1 MIPMML
7 QGGLPVKGIRMH
19 PMENIL
25 ERALDWLAAGREV
38 AFATV
43 IAAQGSSPR
52 PVGSQLLIDEDGN
65 FEGSISGGCIEG
77 AVVSEG
83 MEVIA
88 LGKAR
93 RLVFG
98 ATTDGVW
105 DVGLAC
111 GGEVEIFIEPLAAHL
126 EMLVKLASLRKA
138 RQPSCLITDLASGE
152 KTLITSGTETHEL
165 PPILRAAVKEVL
177 ASENSDVCM
186 LGDKCFFLHACF
198 PDPELVIIG
207 AVHITQPLTLMA
219 QTAGYTVTIIDPREA
234 FATRDRFPDV
244 TLVNAWPNEALVLQL
259 LHPQS
264 AVVVLSHEPKIDDPA
279 LKIALRSQAF
289 YIGALGSRKTHAQ
302 RIERLMQAGLLPNEI
317 DRLHAPVGLDIGA
330 RNAPEIAIAVMAEIT
345 QCRRHRAHLTVR
357 AFG

>member
-1 MIPMML
+1 MGPNMY
-7 QGGLPVKGIRMH
+7 PA
-19 PMENIL
+19 ENIL
-25 ERALDWLAAGREV
+25 ELALDWMDAGREI

-65 FEGSISGGCIEG
+65 FEGSVSGGCIEG
-77 AVVSEG
+77 TVVAEG

-88 LGKAR
+88 LGKPR
-93 RLVFG
+93 RLFFG
-98 ATTDGVW
+98 VATDRVW

-111 GGEVEIFIEPLAAHL
+111 GGEVEIFVEPLAAHRDL
-126 EMLVKLASLRKA
+126 LVKLASLRKA
-138 RQPSCLITDLASGE
+138 RQAACLVTDLTSGE
-152 KTLITSGTETHEL
+152 KTLITSGTEYQSM
-165 PPILRAAVKEVL
+165 PPALCDAVEDAL
-177 ASENSDVCM
+177 ASQNSNVCT
-186 LGDKCFFLHACF
+186 LGDDCFFLHTCF

-207 AVHITQPLTLMA
+207 AVHIAQPLTLMA
-219 QTAGYTVTIIDPREA
+219 QTAGYAVTIIDPREA

-244 TLVNAWPNEALVLQL
+244 SLVHAWPNDALALRR
-259 LHPQS
+259 LHSRS
-264 AVVVLSHEPKIDDPA
+264 AVVALSHEPKLDDPA
-279 LKIALRSQAF
+279 LQVALRSKAF

-302 RIERLMQAGLLPNEI
+302 RIKRLTQAGLSPDEI

-345 QCRRHRAHLTVR
+345 QCRNRQARPSVK